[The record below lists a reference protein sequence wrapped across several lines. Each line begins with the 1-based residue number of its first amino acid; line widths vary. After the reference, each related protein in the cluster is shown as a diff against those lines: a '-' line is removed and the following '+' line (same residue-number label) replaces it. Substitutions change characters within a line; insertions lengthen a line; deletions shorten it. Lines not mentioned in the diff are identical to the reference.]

1 LPTVRLGLLVGLGL
15 IAGAVLHRPLQ
26 AQVTDT
32 THARR
37 DSAVVVHD
45 SLKLAIPAPVRAD
58 SLLRDSLAKR
68 DSLKKPRVPR
78 DTIKAPIAHAELPID
93 MGIAQRFHWSGDSI
107 AATGALTVADLLD
120 RVPGV
125 TTLHAGWISAPATA
139 AYMGDVHRVRVF
151 YDGISMSG
159 LDPRGQG
166 VMDLSRINLW
176 GVEDAVIEQTADE
189 IRVYLRS
196 WRVNNTTPYTRTD
209 VSTGDQQ
216 TNLYRGFFGR
226 RFDDGADIQFGAQQ
240 YGTTPPSLYGTSS
253 DQLGIVGRVG
263 WANRNWS
270 VDAHVTRTSG
280 QRGAIF
286 GETPGD
292 SIPTDDATRSD
303 SYLRVGYHDPDTSH
317 VWAQGMAVASNLKY
331 NGIKTL
337 FAYGTDKLYPQS
349 VASLDTNIF
358 QSQYIF
364 TAGTTRGPLRLSA
377 TERLFDEHGT
387 HISTPSLRASFAR
400 NRFTVSGFV
409 EGKSVDSISRRD
421 VTAQFSP
428 LSFVSLVGSVGRSSD
443 SRVPDSSFTASYV
456 RAEAGLRVKNLWLLA
471 GMMRRDSVRLSPPH
485 MFDTLFVPAYEPKAT
500 GVTAAV
506 RGQIYKL
513 LRADLSAVR
522 WNNSLG
528 YYRPRYETRSELSAR
543 TNLLDKFP
551 TGDFGLLGAVVHEYR
566 SGVRYPLANGGVLS
580 VPGYRTIST
589 LVEIRILSATITWQF
604 RNVLGEKY
612 SQVPSFV
619 MPRQTNFYGVRWYF
633 FD

>member
-1 LPTVRLGLLVGLGL
+1 V
-15 IAGAVLHRPLQ
+15 AK
-26 AQVTDT
+26 
-32 THARR
+32 
-37 DSAVVVHD
+37 D
-45 SLKLAIPAPVRAD
+45 SLRLAVPAPVRAD

-68 DSLKKPRVPR
+68 DSLKKPKVPR
-78 DTIKAPIAHAELPID
+78 DTIKAPLAHAELPID
-93 MGIAQRFHWSGDSI
+93 LGIAQRFHWSGDSLS
-107 AATGALTVADLLD
+107 ATGALTLADLLD

-125 TTLHAGWISAPATA
+125 TTLKAGWIASPANA
-139 AYMGDVHRVRVF
+139 SYMGDVRRIRVF
-151 YDGISMSG
+151 YDGVSMSG

-166 VMDLSRINLW
+166 VLDLSRINLW

-189 IRVYLRS
+189 VRVYLRS

-226 RFDDGADIQFGAQQ
+226 RFDNGAAIQFGAQQ
-240 YGTTPPSLYGTSS
+240 YGTTPPSVYGTSS
-253 DQLGIVGRVG
+253 DQLGLVGRVG

-280 QRGAIF
+280 QRGSF
-286 GETPGD
+286 YGETAGD
-292 SIPTDDATRSD
+292 SIPTDPATRSD
-303 SYLRVGYHDPDTSH
+303 SYLRVGYHDPDTSR
-317 VWAQGMAVASNLKY
+317 VWAQAMAVASSFKY
-331 NGIKTL
+331 TGIKTL
-337 FAYGTDKLYPQS
+337 VVTNPLSKYYARS
-349 VASLDTNIF
+349 VGSLDTNSF
-358 QSQYIF
+358 QSQYIL
-364 TAGTTRGPLRLSA
+364 TAGTVRGPLRLSA
-377 TERLFDEHGT
+377 TERLFAGGGS
-387 HISTPSLRASFAR
+387 HISTPSARASFAL
-400 NRFTVSGFV
+400 NRLAVSAFV
-409 EGKSVDSISRRD
+409 EGKSADSVSRSD

-428 LSFVSLVGSVGRSSD
+428 LSFVSLLGSVGRSSD
-443 SRVPDSSFTASYV
+443 SRVADSSFSAKYL
-456 RAEAGLRVKNLWLLA
+456 RAEAGVRIRNLWLVA
-471 GMMRRDSVRLSPPH
+471 GVMRRDSVRLSPPH
-485 MFDTLFVPAYEPKAT
+485 TFDTLFVPAYEPTAT
-500 GVTAAV
+500 GVTAGV
-506 RGQIYKL
+506 RGQIYRL

-522 WNNSLG
+522 WNDSLG

-566 SGVRYPLANGGVLS
+566 SGVRYPMPNGTVLS

-589 LVEIRILSATITWQF
+589 LVEVRILSATITWQF